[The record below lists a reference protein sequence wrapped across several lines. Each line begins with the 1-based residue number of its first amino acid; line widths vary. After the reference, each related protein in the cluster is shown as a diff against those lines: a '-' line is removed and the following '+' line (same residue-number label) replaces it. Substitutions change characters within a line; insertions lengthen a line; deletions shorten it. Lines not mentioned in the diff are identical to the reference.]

1 MKFITNKY
9 LIINRENNSSIES
22 IHFFTVRKLEENEL
36 NEEIKELLDKSEDNT
51 FIIPNKDLL
60 VRFNIL
66 EIDEMIP
73 KVCINPY

>member
-1 MKFITNKY
+1 
-9 LIINRENNSSIES
+9 
-22 IHFFTVRKLEENEL
+22 VRKLEENEL